1 MKKIITVLLVGMV
14 MSSCAHSNYNKTI
27 ADYERNRMSAYG
39 DAMAKQTSE
48 TGRMAV
54 AMAFAYGM
62 GSGKFQRD
70 DTVLDYAS
78 AFIPYANLL
87 LPLAYGGGWHRYGN
101 GDIEAGGDIYMNSAR
116 ADSRFL
122 NNSVLQEYGIS
133 GQGNWVGSNEP
144 MNISAH
150 EGSTVGAGD
159 GSTADGMPSEVEG
172 EELLP
177 EPR

>member
-1 MKKIITVLLVGMV
+1 MKKTIVCIVVLLFL
-14 MSSCAHSNYNKTI
+14 SACAHNEYNAAVAK
-27 ADYERNRMSAYG
+27 YEQTRMKAYG
-39 DAMAKQTSE
+39 DAMAKQSTE

-62 GSGKFQRD
+62 GKGKFQRE
-70 DTVLDYAS
+70 DTVLDYAT
-78 AFIPYANLL
+78 AFLPYANLL
-87 LPLAYGGGWHRYGN
+87 LPLAYGGGYFKYGN

-116 ADSRFL
+116 ADSRYL

-150 EGSTVGAGD
+150 EGSAAGAGD
-159 GSTADGMPSEVEG
+159 GSTADGMPSEVEA

-177 EPR
+177 